1 MQLRLMMMATLFF
14 FSAAQADVIG
24 IHGGIGYWAYDFN
37 GDAISDISLDDDFNI
52 TSDNGGHVYVA
63 LEHPIPLLPNVR
75 VAYTS
80 MSDSSTSAL
89 TTGFA
94 FKGVPFLLG
103 QTVNTEIDLT
113 HTDFTFYYEIVDIG
127 FDLDL
132 GVTGRLMSGEVS
144 VDAVK
149 ENVKVVLPMAY
160 ANAKFGLPFSGLY
173 IGGLVNAGS
182 HVVDYQLK
190 VGWET
195 ENFIFPEFGA
205 EVGYRRFS
213 VDAGEGD
220 FDVSVDVDTDG
231 VFLNLTAHF

>member
-1 MQLRLMMMATLFF
+1 MMVVVLFS
-14 FSAAQADVIG
+14 FSAAHADVIG
-24 IHGGIGYWAYDFN
+24 VHGGIGFWAYDFS
-37 GDAISDISLDDDFNI
+37 GDAISDISLENDFNI
-52 TSDNGGHVYVA
+52 TSDNGGHAYLA
-63 LEHPIPLLPNVR
+63 LEHPIPFLPNVK

-80 MSDSSTSAL
+80 MSDSSTNAL

-113 HTDFTFYYEIVDIG
+113 HTDFTLYYEIVDLG

-132 GVTGRLMSGEVS
+132 GITGRLMRGEVS
-144 VDAVK
+144 VDAIK
-149 ENVKVVLPMAY
+149 EGVKVVLPMAY
-160 ANAKFGLPFSGLY
+160 ASARFGLPFSGLY

-182 HVVDYQLK
+182 DIVDYQLK

-195 ENFIFPEFGA
+195 ENFIFPEFGV
-205 EVGYRRFS
+205 EVGYRSFS
-213 VDAGEGD
+213 VDSGEKD
-220 FDVSVDVDTDG
+220 FDVNMDVDTDG